1 VANLFQQ
8 ATIVGVVAVG
18 MTFVI
23 LTANIDLSVGSV
35 VALGGMLVAVLMKA
49 GVPPLLAGCLTVL
62 AGAMLGL
69 GMGAITAYAKVPSF
83 IITLAGLVSIRGV
96 TYLISQGTPLGGFPT
111 EFNALGSVR
120 VGDFAAMSF
129 VFFGITLIA
138 FFIFRFTVLGEY
150 MYATGGNIHAARLS
164 GVPARRIIT
173 LALMISGGLAGLSG
187 VLLTSRLR
195 IGQPTAAQGLELDAI
210 AAVVLGGTSL
220 FGGRG
225 GVAGTFVAV
234 MLLQVLRN
242 LFNLLGL
249 GSFYQMTV
257 PGLIIVLAILLN
269 KLIDS
274 RAGGGRPNPSR
285 SMPLS
290 DC

>member
-1 VANLFQQ
+1 
-8 ATIVGVVAVG
+8 
-18 MTFVI
+18 
-23 LTANIDLSVGSV
+23 
-35 VALGGMLVAVLMKA
+35 
-49 GVPPLLAGCLTVL
+49 
-62 AGAMLGL
+62 
-69 GMGAITAYAKVPSF
+69 
-83 IITLAGLVSIRGV
+83 
-96 TYLISQGTPLGGFPT
+96 
-111 EFNALGSVR
+111 
-120 VGDFAAMSF
+120 

-138 FFIFRFTVLGEY
+138 FFILRFTVLGEY
-150 MYATGGNIHAARLS
+150 VYATGGNIQAARLS

-173 LALMISGGLAGLSG
+173 LAFIISGALAG

-225 GVAGTFVAV
+225 GVVGTFVAV

-257 PGLIIVLAILLN
+257 TGLIIVLAILLN

-274 RAGGGRPNPSR
+274 RSGGRAA
-285 SMPLS
+285 
-290 DC
+290 